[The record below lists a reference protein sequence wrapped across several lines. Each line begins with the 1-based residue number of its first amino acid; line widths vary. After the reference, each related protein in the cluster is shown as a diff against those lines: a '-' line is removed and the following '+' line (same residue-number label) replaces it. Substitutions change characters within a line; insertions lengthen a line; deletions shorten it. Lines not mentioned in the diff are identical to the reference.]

1 MLSGMISVNLIIKYV
16 TSDFKSVL
24 FSNCKA
30 IKNFHRTNITC
41 NYKYSFRRQCVY
53 RKIEDTG
60 FTTNI
65 RHPNDQRCWFLT
77 HFKCENC
84 SKSLE
89 IKNLTQNLLLVI
101 LLLLFCLAT
110 TTQPVIKGYIL
121 RIYLLRM
128 RHLWVKSLLTQ
139 TKPVQSGFSRPE
151 DRENKRTILLQQ
163 RQTIQPSF
171 SCSGMETK
179 GHQWFQKP
187 YAREEYGA
195 VKLYT
200 TLHEWHVPPTES
212 AASML
217 CDLRWQEI
225 TTRNHIIFWVGRD
238 WEESSP
244 ALKWMTPR
252 GIKPQMMLSGSWV
265 EKWERVSLMCSS

>member
-84 SKSLE
+84 SKSHHW
-89 IKNLTQNLLLVI
+89 K
-101 LLLLFCLAT
+101 
-110 TTQPVIKGYIL
+110 
-121 RIYLLRM
+121 
-128 RHLWVKSLLTQ
+128 
-139 TKPVQSGFSRPE
+139 
-151 DRENKRTILLQQ
+151 
-163 RQTIQPSF
+163 
-171 SCSGMETK
+171 
-179 GHQWFQKP
+179 
-187 YAREEYGA
+187 
-195 VKLYT
+195 
-200 TLHEWHVPPTES
+200 
-212 AASML
+212 
-217 CDLRWQEI
+217 
-225 TTRNHIIFWVGRD
+225 
-238 WEESSP
+238 
-244 ALKWMTPR
+244 
-252 GIKPQMMLSGSWV
+252 
-265 EKWERVSLMCSS
+265 